1 MDSPYSITPQK
12 CSHLRLG
19 HSWFWSYYNV
29 LLRMAAILDL
39 SNMAATEGAHLG
51 SLEKLV
57 GDGHISPWSKNGAC
71 GTMWT
76 IIWLSPLTI
85 HKLHIYGIRG
95 VVNKWFDNYL
105 KDRTQFV
112 NFDNNDSAKRQI
124 LCGVPQGSILGPF
137 LYLIYVNDIAK
148 ACGSNKNLLLMT
160 LQWF

>member
-12 CSHLRLG
+12 CYHLRLG
-19 HSWFWSYYNV
+19 HFWFWSYYNV

-85 HKLHIYGIRG
+85 KIQLQMVR
-95 VVNKWFDNYL
+95 
-105 KDRTQFV
+105 DRFIDGQV
-112 NFDNNDSAKRQI
+112 ERALRRHLDS
-124 LCGVPQGSILGPF
+124 LEPNTPMT
-137 LYLIYVNDIAK
+137 DIADCCRMWK
-148 ACGSNKNLLLMT
+148 FSHGQARTGALCV
-160 LQWF
+160 WFVK